1 MRKRDRE
8 RDRKKHRERERER
21 RKKQRERR
29 VRRKEKERLFVCQQI
44 FRLKGKQ
51 IIQFKFAF
59 RFCCLLSLIGC
70 NFSFWPDAKTA

>member
-21 RKKQRERR
+21 RKKQKERMEG
-29 VRRKEKERLFVCQQI
+29 RKEKGKVVCQQI